1 MTDHPANLDAHRGK
15 AVQKATNL
23 RRLRSEAEAD
33 QEALRARQGALKD
46 LLAIGTHH

>member
-15 AVQKATNL
+15 AAQKAIDL

-33 QEALRARQGALKD
+33 QEALRASQGALED
-46 LLAIGTHH
+46 LLAIGAHY